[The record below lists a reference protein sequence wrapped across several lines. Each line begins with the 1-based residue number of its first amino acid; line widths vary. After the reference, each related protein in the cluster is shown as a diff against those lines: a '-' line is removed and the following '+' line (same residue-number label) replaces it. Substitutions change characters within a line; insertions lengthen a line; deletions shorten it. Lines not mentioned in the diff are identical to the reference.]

1 MPGLGTV
8 QSLGNSATVDPTWG
22 ALEALDAPPRI
33 NLDANAN
40 AAPTVA
46 VKAAVMAALGQGA
59 NPSSAHGAGED
70 ARRLL
75 ETARDA
81 VCLLC
86 EGLYPEDV
94 VFTSGCTEANNLVAA
109 SARAAGAALIT
120 TVVEHP
126 SMLRPAEAL
135 RAAGGRVVLLAV
147 GPDGRIDLD
156 ALRRLLKAEAGPT
169 WVSVQAANSETGV
182 LQPLEEIAALC
193 AEHGNVLFH
202 SDAAQAFGK
211 AMLRLGGGRGPDV
224 ASLSGHKLHAPMGVG
239 ALILAEGEGRL
250 SAQLLGGDQERGLR
264 AGTQS
269 APLIA
274 GLGEACR
281 TRAVS
286 LAADVAH
293 MARLRD
299 HLEYALRAALP
310 SIVVHGEGA
319 PRLPN
324 TSNMRFPRVDAMALV
339 AQLDAEGVL
348 TSQGSACHSR
358 RPEPSPVLMAMGCS
372 EAEAYSAV
380 RFSVSPLN
388 TQDEIEASVAIIVS
402 ACHRLG
408 IRP

>member
-1 MPGLGTV
+1 MQRFG
-8 QSLGNSATVDPTWG
+8 SSAVADGPRR
-22 ALEALDAPPRI
+22 AAKRLSEAAAPI

-40 AAPTVA
+40 AAPTEA
-46 VKAAVMAALGQGA
+46 VKAAVMAALGYGA

-94 VFTSGCTEANNLVAA
+94 VFTSGCTEANNLVVA

-120 TVVEHP
+120 TAVEHP

-135 RAAGGRVVLLAV
+135 RAAGGRVDILPVDAR
-147 GPDGRIDLD
+147 GRIELD
-156 ALRRLLKAEAGPT
+156 ALRDLLMAASGPI
-169 WVSVQAANSETGV
+169 WLSIQAANSETGV
-182 LQPLEEIAALC
+182 LQPIEEIAALC
-193 AEHGNVLFH
+193 AERDDVLFH
-202 SDAAQAFGK
+202 TDAAQAFGK
-211 AMLRLGGGRGPDV
+211 VTLRLGGGRGPDV
-224 ASLSGHKLHAPMGVG
+224 ATLSGHKLHAPMGVG
-239 ALILAEGEGRL
+239 ALILAEGESRL

-281 TRAVS
+281 ARASS
-286 LAADVAH
+286 LTADVGH
-293 MARLRD
+293 MGRLRD
-299 HLEYALRAALP
+299 RLEHALRAELP
-310 SIVVHGEGA
+310 SIVVHGAGA

-324 TSNMRFPRVDAMALV
+324 TSNIRFPGVDAMALV
-339 AQLDAEGVL
+339 AHLDAGGVL

-358 RPEPSPVLMAMGCS
+358 RPEPSPVLVAMGCS
-372 EAEAYSAV
+372 EAEAFSAV

-388 TQDEIEASVAIIVS
+388 SPNEIDAAVPIIVS